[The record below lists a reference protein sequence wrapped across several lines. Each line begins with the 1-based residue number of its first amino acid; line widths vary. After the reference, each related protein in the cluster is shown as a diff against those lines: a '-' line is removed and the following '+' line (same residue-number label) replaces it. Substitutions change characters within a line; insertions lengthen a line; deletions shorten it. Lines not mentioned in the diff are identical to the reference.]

1 MSPLDAALAVGGP
14 NLVSGE
20 GWDVAPL
27 LLVAAL
33 LLLMRWARIPL
44 RLPAILVAVTAGL
57 LLDPL
62 TDAFRRLPPHD
73 AVAPDAGLRDRC
85 AAAHSGP
92 LSLARQ
98 V

>member
-27 LLVAAL
+27 LFVVAL
-33 LLLMRWARIPL
+33 LFLMRWARIPL
-44 RLPAILVAVTAGL
+44 RLPAIIVVVTVGL

-62 TDAFRRLPPHD
+62 TDAYNVSLLTTMASLVLIFGIVALRRTPGH
-73 AVAPDAGLRDRC
+73 
-85 AAAHSGP
+85 
-92 LSLARQ
+92 
-98 V
+98 

>member
-27 LLVAAL
+27 LFVVAL

-44 RLPAILVAVTAGL
+44 LTTIASLVLIFGIVAL
-57 LLDPL
+57 
-62 TDAFRRLPPHD
+62 RRTPGH
-73 AVAPDAGLRDRC
+73 
-85 AAAHSGP
+85 
-92 LSLARQ
+92 
-98 V
+98 

>member
-1 MSPLDAALAVGGP
+1 VGALEGALAVGGP

-33 LLLMRWARIPL
+33 LLLMRWARIPV

-62 TDAFRRLPPHD
+62 TDAYDVSLLTTLASLVLLFGIVALRRTPAL
-73 AVAPDAGLRDRC
+73 
-85 AAAHSGP
+85 
-92 LSLARQ
+92 
-98 V
+98 

>member
-14 NLVSGE
+14 NLISGE

-27 LLVAAL
+27 FLVAAL

-44 RLPAILVAVTAGL
+44 RLPTLLVAVTAGL

-62 TDAFRRLPPHD
+62 TDAYRVSL
-73 AVAPDAGLRDRC
+73 LTT
-85 AAAHSGP
+85 
-92 LSLARQ
+92 LSLLTLIFGIVALRRTPAR
-98 V
+98 

>member
-1 MSPLDAALAVGGP
+1 MFPLDAPLAVGGP
-14 NLVSGE
+14 NLISGE

-44 RLPAILVAVTAGL
+44 GWPTVLVAVAAGL

-62 TDAFRRLPPHD
+62 ADAFRVSL
-73 AVAPDAGLRDRC
+73 LTT
-85 AAAHSGP
+85 
-92 LSLARQ
+92 LSLLTLIFGIVALRRTPAR
-98 V
+98 